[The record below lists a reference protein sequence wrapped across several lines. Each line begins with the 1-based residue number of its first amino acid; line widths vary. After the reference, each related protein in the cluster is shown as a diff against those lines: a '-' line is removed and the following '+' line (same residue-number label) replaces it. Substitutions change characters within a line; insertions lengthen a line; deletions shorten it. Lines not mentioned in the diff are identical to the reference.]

1 MERGRKKRNG
11 GRQCVLSSP
20 VFNLVSAKDSP
31 RNREQGCQLGNMT
44 PGDSLLLTQ
53 THVHGRLKNIGFS
66 RKIDCFFAP
75 CESCLL
81 SVPDDVWRF
90 VL

>member
-1 MERGRKKRNG
+1 M
-11 GRQCVLSSP
+11 LSSL

-31 RNREQGCQLGNMT
+31 RNREQGCQLGDMT

-53 THVHGRLKNIGFS
+53 THVHSMLKNISFS
-66 RKIDCFFAP
+66 RKKDCFFAP
-75 CESCLL
+75 CENCLL
-81 SVPDDVWRF
+81 SVLDDVWRF